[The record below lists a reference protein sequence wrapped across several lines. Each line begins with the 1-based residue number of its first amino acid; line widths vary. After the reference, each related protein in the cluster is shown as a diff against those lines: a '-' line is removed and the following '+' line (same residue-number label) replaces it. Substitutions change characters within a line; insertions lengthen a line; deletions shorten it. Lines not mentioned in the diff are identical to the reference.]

1 MAPHPVLR
9 GPQRRLASLAD
20 CAEARS
26 VAPQACAPRPF
37 NFALGD
43 GADMIREAARAFAEK
58 EIAPRAHE
66 SDRDN
71 LFPRS
76 WRGN

>member
-1 MAPHPVLR
+1 
-9 GPQRRLASLAD
+9 
-20 CAEARS
+20 
-26 VAPQACAPRPF
+26 
-37 NFALGD
+37 
-43 GADMIREAARAFAEK
+43 MIREAARAFAEK